1 MEQTI
6 IEVLKIQRNEAMDTI
21 AVLNGHLA
29 QLRREKEELQAK
41 LDAGAEGPTVEQL
54 VADSY

>member
-1 MEQTI
+1 MEKTI

-29 QLRREKEELQAK
+29 SSREEIESLRKQNSALSEKLTNLEVSQAEL
-41 LDAGAEGPTVEQL
+41 
-54 VADSY
+54 

>member
-1 MEQTI
+1 MEKTI

-29 QLRREKEELQAK
+29 QLREELAQAQSK
-41 LDAGAEGPTVEQL
+41 LAESDDVQ
-54 VADSY
+54 V

>member
-1 MEQTI
+1 MEKTI

-29 QLRREKEELQAK
+29 VCREEIEALKAQNALLHERLSSEK
-41 LDAGAEGPTVEQL
+41 K
-54 VADSY
+54 

>member
-1 MEQTI
+1 MDKTI

-29 QLRREKEELQAK
+29 QVREEVEKLKAALAAK
-41 LDAGAEGPTVEQL
+41 DN
-54 VADSY
+54 ADGQV